1 MTTTTKVV
9 FFIIFGLAVVLVAG
23 VLVAEKVGG
32 YTLPTRGGVR
42 VDIEVAAPPSLER
55 WMREAAGEFNSRNP
69 QIMVQVVSLKGLE
82 ADQRLSP
89 TGGEALP
96 DAWIAE
102 ADFVREMARGVPY
115 DEQGTSVAQTRLI
128 WLAMKERGNLEGR
141 LDWGTV
147 YEAAVDGNRWQDL
160 SGGDFQFAAA
170 IPSPSNSVEG
180 LAAYISAWADFR
192 DQIEL
197 GNSTIP
203 DESFLKW
210 MAEILEAVPERTR
223 SPVDQLARPPVSV
236 DVGLV
241 LESDLGQLDMNKFI
255 RQVPRYNVIFNYPY
269 VIRREAFLEDAAAR
283 EKAAETFRDFL
294 LSAEQQQ
301 KLAQFGLAPADD
313 TSLGESVQID
323 GGTATSLWN
332 RVK

>member
-1 MTTTTKVV
+1 MTTTAKVV
-9 FFIIFGLAVVLVAG
+9 FFIIVGLAVVLVAG

-32 YTLPTRGGVR
+32 YTLPTRGGVQ
-42 VDIEVAAPPSLER
+42 VDIEVAAPTSLER
-55 WMREAAGEFNSRNP
+55 WVQAAAGEFNNRNP
-69 QIMVQVVSLKGLE
+69 QITVQVVSFKGFE

-102 ADFVREMARGVPY
+102 ADFVREMARGIPY
-115 DEQGTSVAQTRLI
+115 DEQGTSVARTRLI
-128 WLAMKERGNLEGR
+128 WLAMKERGDLEGR
-141 LDWGTV
+141 LDWETV
-147 YEAAVDGNRWQDL
+147 HDL
-160 SGGDFQFAAA
+160 SGSDFQFAPA

-180 LAAYISAWADFR
+180 LAAYISAWADFK
-192 DQIEL
+192 DQVDL
-197 GNSTIP
+197 GNSTVP

-223 SPVDQLARPPVSV
+223 SPVDQLAREPVPV

-255 RQVPRYNVIFNYPY
+255 RQAPRYNVIFNYPY

-301 KLAQFGLAPADD
+301 KLAQFGFAPADD
-313 TSLGESVQID
+313 TSLGEAVQID
-323 GGTATSLWN
+323 GGTATALWN